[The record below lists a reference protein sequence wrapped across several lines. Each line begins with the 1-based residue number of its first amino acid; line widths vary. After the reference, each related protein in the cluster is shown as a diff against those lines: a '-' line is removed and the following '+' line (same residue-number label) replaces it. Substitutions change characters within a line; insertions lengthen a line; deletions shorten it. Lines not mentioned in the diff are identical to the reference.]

1 MTHDDTTVQ
10 DEAARAD
17 EVTISVVG
25 RSSKDVPIW
34 IVRSGDELYVRSY
47 RGPAGRWYRDVL
59 AAGEARLGVG
69 GRQVDVRAEPV
80 ADASRDDIDDAYRR
94 KYGHYRPAYIDPMT
108 SDEVV
113 STTLRLVPAG
123 T

>member
-1 MTHDDTTVQ
+1 MTSDTTLE

-34 IVRSGDELYVRSY
+34 IVRSGDALYVRSY
-47 RGPAGRWYRDVL
+47 RGPAGRWYREALEV
-59 AAGEARLGVG
+59 GGARLGG
-69 GRQVDVRAEPV
+69 DGRALDVRVEPV
-80 ADASRDDIDDAYRR
+80 AEARRDEIDHAYRR
-94 KYGHYRPAYIDPMT
+94 KYGHHGPAYMDAMT

-113 STTLRLVPAG
+113 ATTLRLVPVG